1 MTLVITM
8 VALAVVL
15 LFVNAAVTL
24 YRKVKPPR
32 SFDNFDENGTASSG
46 SADSGTQQPN
56 HAAGHSQGHHPGFN
70 GGDHG
75 GFSGHSGDFGGGH
88 GH

>member
-15 LFVNAAVTL
+15 LLVNAAVDL
-24 YRKVKPPR
+24 YRKLRPGQPIED
-32 SFDNFDENGTASSG
+32 SSEYGTGSSG
-46 SADSGTQQPN
+46 GSGTSDVGTQSPI
-56 HAAGHSQGHHPGFN
+56 HSQGHHHGFD
-70 GGDHG
+70 GGGHG
-75 GFSGHSGDFGGGH
+75 GDFGGGH

>member
-8 VALAVVL
+8 VSLAVVL
-15 LFVNAAVTL
+15 LLVNAAVSL
-24 YRKVKPPR
+24 YRKFRPHK
-32 SFDNFDENGTASSG
+32 SFDNFEENGTSSLG
-46 SADSGTQQPN
+46 SSDSGTLQPN
-56 HAAGHSQGHHPGFN
+56 YSAGHSQGHHPGFN